1 MKALKLLFQTPFSGL
16 SVRWKAARIA
26 LIVLLVILAA
36 LILDIALL
44 TFLEK
49 AVNRAGDIRHI
60 YETQIVG
67 K

>member
-49 AVNRAGDIRHI
+49 AVNRTGDIKHV
-60 YETQIVG
+60 YETQIVI

>member
-1 MKALKLLFQTPFSGL
+1 MK
-16 SVRWKAARIA
+16 
-26 LIVLLVILAA
+26 LIYNIKDRPKFGATLVFAIQQLLVILAA